1 MTNPNDPWAA
11 AANKVSEQAQNAT
24 PANAGRQDGG
34 RGASAGTAAKP
45 VSDMANPFK
54 TSREV
59 TPAGGGNFDPF
70 VPYAYLIGRPVI
82 LIPKRFTDQD
92 PKPAQYGGQ
101 PGEVRDKW
109 TIDLVIL
116 GGEPFT
122 FSYKTKENKDAPE
135 VEKEMVVDTFPATF
149 RGQSIWSGQL
159 VAALNGANEAGA
171 FVYGT
176 WCRVPVREDERNG
189 RTREKLEELL
199 AQWRRDIAAGKPGVS
214 QQGPRHSYNV
224 LDDPDVWKPEYV
236 NLAMAW
242 WEQEKAKRLATGS

>member
-1 MTNPNDPWAA
+1 MSDPWA
-11 AANKVSEQAQNAT
+11 E
-24 PANAGRQDGG
+24 
-34 RGASAGTAAKP
+34 ASAAQSTQTVNNTNGSDTRPTPGNSLGTPAKP
-45 VSDMANPFK
+45 VTDMANPFK

-92 PKPAQYGGQ
+92 PKPAKYGGQ

-122 FSYKTKENKDAPE
+122 FKYPFKESKDAPE
-135 VEKEMVVDTFPATF
+135 VEKEMVVDTFPAVF

-176 WCRVPVREDERNG
+176 WCRVPVREDERSG
-189 RTREKLEELL
+189 RTREKLEELF
-199 AQWRRDIAAGKPGVS
+199 AQWRADIAAGKPGTS

-224 LDDPDVWKPEYV
+224 LDDPDVWKPDYV

-242 WEQEKAKRLATGS
+242 WEQEKAKRLSTGS